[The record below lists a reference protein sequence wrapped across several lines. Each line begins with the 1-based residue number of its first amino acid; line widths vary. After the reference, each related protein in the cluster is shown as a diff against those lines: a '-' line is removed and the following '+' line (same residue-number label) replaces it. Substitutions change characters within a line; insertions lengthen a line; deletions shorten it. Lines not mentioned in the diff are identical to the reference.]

1 MMKKNIYTILVFGVL
16 FGMLGGFAGSYL
28 MISRLNIISGEGAV
42 SYTVTEDSQMIEAQ
56 KTAAPGVVSII
67 QYVNLEQLRQNQNNS
82 FTQSTG
88 PIRGDVW
95 AENGGGTAFL
105 IDSEGVAITN
115 KHVIS
120 DEAGK
125 YVAFLS
131 DGTEFDVQVEAIDSG
146 NDFAIIRLVPGND
159 DEFAKEY
166 VGDFPYIE
174 LGDSAL
180 LEVGQRVLAI
190 GNALAEYDN
199 TTTAGIISATGR
211 KIVASSG
218 TPNSAETLYGLIQT
232 DAAINPGNSGG
243 PLINLSGQVIGINT
257 AVDSTAEGIGFA
269 IPINDVKSAIES
281 WKNYGEIRRP
291 SLGVSY
297 VMINP
302 NKAKNF
308 GLMSDYGAFI
318 VPDRKNGLPG
328 VVEGGSADM
337 AGLQENDLILM
348 VDDEQLSFNYPLQD
362 AVLRHQVGD
371 TIVLTVL
378 RGDETFQVEVELTA
392 AS

>member
-1 MMKKNIYTILVFGVL
+1 MMKKNIYTIFVLAVL
-16 FGMLGGFAGSYL
+16 FGMLGGGGASYL
-28 MISRLNIISGEGAV
+28 MISRLDLSEEGLA
-42 SYTVTEDSQMIEAQ
+42 SYTLVEDSQMIEAQ
-56 KTAAPGVVSII
+56 KIAAPGVVSVI
-67 QYVNLEQLRQNQNNS
+67 QYVNLQQLRQSQNS
-82 FTQSTG
+82 DFAQTTA
-88 PIRGDVW
+88 PIGRGVW
-95 AENGGGTAFL
+95 AEAGGGTAFL
-105 IDSEGVAITN
+105 IDSDGVAITN

-120 DEAGK
+120 DETGK

-146 NDFAIIRLVPGND
+146 NDFAIIRLLPGED

-166 VGDFPYIE
+166 VGNFSYIE

-180 LEVGQRVLAI
+180 IEVGQRVLAI

-218 TPNSAETLYGLIQT
+218 SPNSAETLYGLIQT

-243 PLINLSGQVIGINT
+243 PLINLLGQVIGINT

-281 WKNYGEIRRP
+281 WKKYGEIQRP

-297 VMINP
+297 MMINP
-302 NKAKNF
+302 NKAKN
-308 GLMSDYGAFI
+308 LSLIADYGAFI
-318 VPDRKNGLPG
+318 IQDKRGGAHG
-328 VVEGGSADM
+328 VIEGSPAEK
-337 AGLQENDLILM
+337 AGLKDGDLILM
-348 VDDEQLSFNYPLQD
+348 VDGEQLSFNYPLQD

-371 TIVLTVL
+371 MIILTIL
-378 RGDETFQVEVELTA
+378 RNGETFEVEVELTA